1 MLETLQ
7 VDEKKVFLPTR
18 EEMINMNFKA
28 CRKIDVNFTEVSK
41 QHFITNKHYGS
52 EDYLVNDKLFDLVGN
67 EMKYCNQEVNSI
79 KRNETKKTSRE
90 KVVVIEVTEFDDFA
104 EDQNET
110 DEPEPSETNSPKV
123 KAVDDMPLEKTG
135 SEKPCHFSR

>member
-1 MLETLQ
+1 
-7 VDEKKVFLPTR
+7 
-18 EEMINMNFKA
+18 MINMNFKA

-90 KVVVIEVTEFDDFA
+90 K
-104 EDQNET
+104 NY
-110 DEPEPSETNSPKV
+110 
-123 KAVDDMPLEKTG
+123 
-135 SEKPCHFSR
+135 